1 MAITNGYITLS
12 LLKSSLQIP
21 ADDTQDDE
29 FLELAIESASRQID
43 AGTERQF
50 FATTESRNYTPRD
63 SITVEINDLTSLTT
77 LKTSTDANGTY
88 DQPWAE
94 KDYQLEPLNGLAGGI
109 PTPATLIRAIDEY
122 LFPTDLQEATVE
134 VTGTF
139 GYTPVP
145 IQIEQATLILAS
157 RLFERRNSPLG
168 IAGFSDIGA
177 VRVSRFDSDIENLIN
192 PFRRIRMA

>member
-1 MAITNGYITLS
+1 MAITNGYITLD

-21 ADDTQDDE
+21 TDDTQDDD
-29 FLELAIESASRQID
+29 FMELAIESASRQID

-50 FATTESRNYTPRD
+50 FDTTETRVFTPRD
-63 SITVEINDLTSLTT
+63 SITCEIDDLTNLTT
-77 LKTSTDANGTY
+77 LKSSSDANGTF
-88 DQPWAE
+88 DITWAA

-109 PTPATLIRAIDEY
+109 ETPATLIRAVDEY
-122 LFPTDLQEATVE
+122 LFPTDLQEATVQ

-145 IQIEQATLILAS
+145 IQIKQATLILAS

-177 VRVSRFDSDIENLIN
+177 VRVSRFDSDIENLIQ